1 MCKLNL
7 TGVPNCRL
15 LSEIA
20 VAIPSLFWMGCFLRG
35 KTALN
40 VVRGLDG
47 GDGRRGGL
55 VVGGVGCGRGRR
67 WGWGCGRGRGG
78 CGGRG
83 GGGFLG
89 GETVLGVF
97 SEEDGIVVSRG

>member
-1 MCKLNL
+1 MYILA
-7 TGVPNCRL
+7 
-15 LSEIA
+15 I
-20 VAIPSLFWMGCFLRG
+20 VASLCFLRG

-78 CGGRG
+78 CGGGG
-83 GGGFLG
+83 GGGFLGGVTLGRGNSRGRGCGVLG